1 MGFMDRVRETA
12 TDVVASAQDGITK
25 SQAKLDQAQA
35 KRDAEEMFKVLGQ
48 AYYVHHTGR
57 ADLGLVEQLAATMDA
72 RMTPIEARLG
82 PVPFPGPLPAPGR
95 VVPDTPGWA
104 PPAEPPAPGRVVT
117 DTPSWAPPA
126 EPPAAP
132 PPGPAPGS

>member
-35 KRDAEEMFKVLGQ
+35 KRDAEEMFKILGQ

-57 ADLGLVEQLAATMDA
+57 ADLSLVEQLATGMDA
-72 RMTPIEARLG
+72 RMVPIEVRLG
-82 PVPFPGPLPAPGR
+82 PVPFPGPPPTSAGAD
-95 VVPDTPGWA
+95 PDPSPWA
-104 PPAEPPAPGRVVT
+104 PPTDAPSPPSPDAG
-117 DTPSWAPPA
+117 
-126 EPPAAP
+126 
-132 PPGPAPGS
+132 PGS

>member
-48 AYYVHHTGR
+48 AYYAHHAGR
-57 ADLGLVEQLAATMDA
+57 ADLGLVEQLAAGMDA
-72 RMTPIEARLG
+72 TMAPIEARLG
-82 PVPFPGPLPAPGR
+82 LVPFPGPPPPPGAAA
-95 VVPDTPGWA
+95 PDTSGWA
-104 PPAEPPAPGRVVT
+104 PPT
-117 DTPSWAPPA
+117 D
-126 EPPAAP
+126 AP
-132 PPGPAPGS
+132 PPAGPDPSS

>member
-48 AYYVHHTGR
+48 AYYAHHVGR
-57 ADLGLVEQLAATMDA
+57 ADLSQVERLAAGMDA
-72 RMTPIEARLG
+72 TMGPIEVRLG
-82 PVPFPGPLPAPGR
+82 PVPFPAPAPEPGG
-95 VVPDTPGWA
+95 VAPDTSGWA
-104 PPAEPPAPGRVVT
+104 PPTDAPSPPPAG
-117 DTPSWAPPA
+117 
-126 EPPAAP
+126 
-132 PPGPAPGS
+132 PGPLP